1 MLLLTGDIQDQD
13 HVQNVLLIERGVSEG
28 FLDPSPSLLARVRGL
43 RDEAGGV
50 DQLQSSFRHHKI
62 MVAGIALA
70 LNCLFAYSWRTYV
83 DTRIHD
89 DDTG

>member
-13 HVQNVLLIERGVSEG
+13 HAQNVLLIEGGVSEG

-50 DQLQSSFRHHKI
+50 DQLQSSFRHLNI
-62 MVAGIALA
+62 MVAGFALA

-83 DTRIHD
+83 YTRIH
-89 DDTG
+89 G

>member
-13 HVQNVLLIERGVSEG
+13 HAQNVLLIEGGVSEG

-43 RDEAGGV
+43 RGLRDEAGGV
-50 DQLQSSFRHHKI
+50 DQLQSSFRHLKI
-62 MVAGIALA
+62 MVAGITLA

-83 DTRIHD
+83 DTRIH
-89 DDTG
+89 G

>member
-1 MLLLTGDIQDQD
+1 M
-13 HVQNVLLIERGVSEG
+13 RGSWI
-28 FLDPSPSLLARVRGL
+28 L
-43 RDEAGGV
+43 RPACVTKLFDGV
-50 DQLQSSFRHHKI
+50 DQLQSSFRHLKI
-62 MVAGIALA
+62 MVAGITLA